1 MCGQFRIH
9 VRISVRPQVSPVPA
23 SLRRVAAF
31 NLAWRGGVACVAAAS
46 GPWPSER
53 LSGRPH
59 CGHRFRAVANG
70 ETLRAPTRFL
80 FVPRCRW
87 IHPSGGVSR
96 KSRCV
101 NPSSCPTLSELHIG
115 SSQMPTLRDAAFG
128 CIRIMDTPLYDE
140 HEASSSPP
148 SGSPPPSLPPSP
160 VRKSRHPKLTHEHAI
175 TKRRARAPLLCRPR
189 SLLTSIRRRQMRSRA
204 PHRPS

>member
-1 MCGQFRIH
+1 MKLLFATYRG
-9 VRISVRPQVSPVPA
+9 SVAVALTVWPPLPGRG
-23 SLRRVAAF
+23 LRRDS
-31 NLAWRGGVACVAAAS
+31 RGDLTVGTAS
-46 GPWPSER
+46 GPWPTER
-53 LSGRPH
+53 RSGRPR
-59 CGHRFRAVANG
+59 GSFFTTAVGGYTPQPASR
-70 ETLRAPTRFL
+70 ESRVASTR
-80 FVPRCRW
+80 PPPDPGRPP
-87 IHPSGGVSR
+87 HS
-96 KSRCV
+96 
-101 NPSSCPTLSELHIG
+101 
-115 SSQMPTLRDAAFG
+115 SSQMPTLRDAALG